1 MAQKANLDLMESNAR
16 KADEEAKLIEEQRTG
31 TELENIMKG
40 YQNEIMNATKDNVIA
55 ISQKSLEEINLRVS
69 NLEKEGRL
77 TEANINL
84 VNEQKANIVT
94 DTLLKESNISVNDE
108 VKKQIKANIIN
119 MKEQIKLGKMSIEQ
133 GYEGLRN
140 QMLIAELNNKTGLS
154 IAELNNKTNKEIQ
167 ELANE
172 NKITVT
178 PLS

>member
-1 MAQKANLDLMESNAR
+1 MYGNAQQTGGAGQATTQQMAQPSSRMENGTSMLEVMAQKANLDLMESNAR
-16 KADEEAKLIEEQRTG
+16 KADEEAKLLAEQRTG
-31 TELENIMKG
+31 TELENAYKG
-40 YQNEIMNATKDNVIA
+40 IQNETMNATKENVIA

-133 GYEGLRN
+133 
-140 QMLIAELNNKTGLS
+140 IS
-154 IAELNNKTNKEIQ
+154 
-167 ELANE
+167 
-172 NKITVT
+172 
-178 PLS
+178 